1 MIRSSKWKAAAAG
14 LLAVA
19 LVGGSSAVAHAAP
32 GDALVPQPNGSD
44 APLYIYDENLQ
55 LITDPAHVFSRDESI
70 TGSSSPTDYMVPVMG
85 AEANTTTS
93 TLFYSFFSS
102 EENLRASGK
111 NSWEAYGTAWPY
123 DPAKPGVLLPDLTPG
138 NQGFNNGIGGD
149 GIFNNVGGTYYVGL
163 AFTKN
168 NGVTVDSVVYRT
180 MTILEGQKY
189 TLAPI
194 AVEEDVVP
202 PAPVAPTEADLA
214 ANPGKQVANLV
225 APVAADATTLTID
238 AGVANANKTL
248 NVGAYSTYTDLGTVT
263 LDANGQG
270 TVDASVFADNSAHT
284 LVLWE
289 ADGTLVGFG
298 AFQMN
303 YVSVLAGSN
312 PVTVDVTTSKK
323 FELIAP
329 AAGTIDL
336 GDVRRNQTTS
346 PVALGQFTVI
356 DDRETKLGWNL
367 NVSAADFVSGANTI
381 GQIALGYN
389 PVAIGALPGGIS
401 VGNAKVAGDGV
412 FGTAFSGAAGSST
425 GEIGQAF
432 NLDLTFK
439 SPIDAP
445 VGTYTSTVSLDL
457 VSK

>member
-1 MIRSSKWKAAAAG
+1 MTLATKWKAAAAG
-14 LLAVA
+14 LLTLA
-19 LVGGSSAVAHAAP
+19 LLGGSTASAYAAP
-32 GDALVPQPNGSD
+32 GDVLNPQPNASEGGLFIFDGMTGDPIS
-44 APLYIYDENLQ
+44 
-55 LITDPAHVFSRDESI
+55 DPAHVFDRFDPI
-70 TGSSSPTDYMVPVMG
+70 IGSGSPTELLGPILG
-85 AEANTTTS
+85 TPANTTAS
-93 TLFYSFFSS
+93 TNAYTFIAS
-102 EENLRASGK
+102 EENVRANGVILW
-111 NSWEAYGTAWPY
+111 NTYTLAGLVGGQ
-123 DPAKPGVLLPDLTPG
+123 AKGANLTPG
-138 NQGFNNGIGGD
+138 DSMFGNGTGVD
-149 GIFNNVGGTYYVGL
+149 GIFNNVGGTYYMGV
-163 AFTKN
+163 AYTKN
-168 NGVTVDSVVYRT
+168 DGVTVDSAIYRT
-180 MTILEGQKY
+180 MTILANNKF
-189 TLAPI
+189 TLAPV
-194 AVEEDVVP
+194 ALEESVTP
-202 PAPVAPTEADLA
+202 PTPVAPIEADLA

-225 APVAADATTLTID
+225 APVVADATTLTID

-298 AFQMN
+298 TFQMN
-303 YVSVLAGSN
+303 YVSVLTGSN

-367 NVSAADFVSGANTI
+367 NVSANDFVSGANTI

-389 PVAIGALPGGIS
+389 PVAVGALPGGIS
-401 VGNAKVAGDGV
+401 VGNAKVAGAGV